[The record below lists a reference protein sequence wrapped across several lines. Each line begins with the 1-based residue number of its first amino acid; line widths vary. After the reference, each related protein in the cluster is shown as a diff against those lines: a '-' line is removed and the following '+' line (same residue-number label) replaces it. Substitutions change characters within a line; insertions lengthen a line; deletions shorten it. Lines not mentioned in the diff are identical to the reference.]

1 MAFACTTDLD
11 GEFMEA
17 GVANL
22 SEFLVETAAAR
33 PDRPALRLGDHIT
46 SYAELDAG
54 SARAAALLRAEGVRP
69 GDRIALMLP
78 NVPEFVVLYYGA
90 LRAGAIVV
98 PLNPLLKERETA
110 YHLTDSGAVL
120 LFEWH
125 QAPGEGTQGAAAAGV
140 RRVAV
145 EPASFAALLAGHE
158 PCTEVARTADDDVAV
173 LLYTSGTTGKP
184 KGAALT
190 HGGLRHNTE
199 VMKVHVT
206 RMTPDDV
213 VVGCLPLFHIFGQI
227 CTMSVA
233 VCSGASLTLVP
244 RFDPQTVLDAI
255 AGDRATVFG
264 GVPTMY
270 AALLQHPADADVTS
284 LRMCVSGGASLPV
297 EVLHGFEK
305 RFGCAV
311 LEGFGM
317 SETSPV
323 VTFNHLD
330 RPRKAGSIGTPIQD
344 VEVRLLDDKGR
355 DAGAGE
361 IGELAVRGPNVM
373 KGYWNRPAETA
384 AAIPD
389 GWLRTGDLARRDD
402 DGYFYIVDRKKDMI
416 IRGGYNV
423 YPREIEEVLHE
434 HPAVALAAVV
444 GVPHQ
449 QLGEEV
455 AAAVVLRPEARATA
469 EELRQYVK
477 DRVAAYKYP
486 RVVRLMDT
494 LPMGPSGKIL
504 KREISARAT
513 SPASGVSPVSP

>member
-1 MAFACTTDLD
+1 M
-11 GEFMEA
+11 
-17 GVANL
+17 ANL
-22 SEFLVETAAAR
+22 AEFLAETAAR
-33 PDRPALRLGDHIT
+33 QPERPALRLGSHST
-46 SYAELDAG
+46 SYGELEER

-69 GDRIALMLP
+69 GDRVALMLP

-120 LFEWH
+120 LLEWH
-125 QAPGEGTQGAAAAGV
+125 QAPGEGGQGAATAGV
-140 RRVAV
+140 RHTAV
-145 EPASFAALLAGHE
+145 EPSSFAALLAGHE
-158 PCTEVARTADDDVAV
+158 PLREVARTADEDVAV

-199 VMKVHVT
+199 VMKDHVAL
-206 RMTPDDV
+206 MTADDV

-233 VCSGASLTLVP
+233 VHSGASLTLIP
-244 RFDPQTVLDAI
+244 RFDPQTVLDAV
-255 AGDRATVFG
+255 ARDRATVFE

-270 AALLQHPADADVTS
+270 AALLQHPTDADIST
-284 LRMCVSGGASLPV
+284 LRMCISGGASLPV
-297 EVLHGFEK
+297 EVLRGFEK

-330 RPRKAGSIGTPIQD
+330 RPRKAGSVGTPIKD
-344 VEVRLLDDKGR
+344 VEVRLLDDTGR
-355 DAGAGE
+355 DVATGE

-373 KGYWNRPAETA
+373 KGYWNRPEDTA
-384 AAIPD
+384 IAVPD
-389 GWLRTGDLARRDD
+389 GWLRTGDLARRDE
-402 DGYFYIVDRKKDMI
+402 DGYLYIVDRKKDMI

-449 QLGEEV
+449 ELGEEI
-455 AAAVVLRPEARATA
+455 AAAVVLRPGARATA
-469 EELRQYVK
+469 DELRQYVK

-486 RVVRLMDT
+486 RAVWLTDT

-504 KREISARAT
+504 KREITA
-513 SPASGVSPVSP
+513 PAAEQKG

>member
-1 MAFACTTDLD
+1 M
-11 GEFMEA
+11 
-17 GVANL
+17 ANL
-22 SEFLVETAAAR
+22 AELLVRTAAR
-33 PDRPALRLGDHIT
+33 QPERPALRLGSHIT
-46 SYAELDAG
+46 SYTELDER
-54 SARAAALLRAEGVRP
+54 SARAAAVLRAEGVRP
-69 GDRIALMLP
+69 GDRVALMLP

-110 YHLTDSGAVL
+110 YHLSDSGAVL

-125 QAPGEGTQGAAAAGV
+125 QAPGEGVQGAAAAGV
-140 RRVAV
+140 RRMAV
-145 EPASFAALLAGHE
+145 EPSSFAALLAGHG
-158 PCTEVARTADDDVAV
+158 PLSEVARTADDDVAV

-199 VMKVHVT
+199 ANEVHVQ
-206 RMTPDDV
+206 RMTADDV

-233 VCSGASLTLVP
+233 VCSGASLTLIP

-255 AGDRATVFG
+255 ARDRATVFG

-270 AALLQHPADADVTS
+270 AALLQHPTDADVST

-297 EVLHGFEK
+297 EVLRGFEE

-344 VEVRLLDDKGR
+344 VEVRLLDDKGQ
-355 DAGAGE
+355 DIAPGA
-361 IGELAVRGPNVM
+361 IGELAVRGPNLM
-373 KGYWNRPAETA
+373 KGYWNRPEETA
-384 AAIPD
+384 IAVPD
-389 GWLRTGDLARRDD
+389 GWLRTGDLARRDE
-402 DGYFYIVDRKKDMI
+402 DGYLYIVDRKKDMI

-423 YPREIEEVLHE
+423 YPREVEEVLHE

-449 QLGEEV
+449 ELGEEI
-455 AAAVVLRPEARATA
+455 AAAVVLRPGAGATA

-477 DRVAAYKYP
+477 DRIAAYKYP
-486 RVVRLMDT
+486 RTVWLMDT

-504 KREISARAT
+504 KRQISA
-513 SPASGVSPVSP
+513 PAAPESTV